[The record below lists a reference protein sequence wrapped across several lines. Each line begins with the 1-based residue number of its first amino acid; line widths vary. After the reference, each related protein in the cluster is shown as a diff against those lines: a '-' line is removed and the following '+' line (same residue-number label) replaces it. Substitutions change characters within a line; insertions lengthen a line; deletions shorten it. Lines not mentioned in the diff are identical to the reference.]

1 MNPMVKSM
9 TGFGRWE
16 SSDENRKMVVE
27 MKAVNHRYL
36 DFNIKMPKKFY
47 LFESRVR
54 SLMKEYATRGKIDI
68 FVTYEDLSETQETLK
83 FNRTLAGEYMKYFR
97 EMSEEFDIPND
108 ITVSRLASFPDVF
121 TMEHS
126 EEDEEMLWG
135 LLEEALRKAGEQFAE
150 ARARE
155 GEQLKEDI
163 LGKLA
168 QMEEWVGQVEAKSP
182 EVVHEYQER
191 LESKM
196 RELLDAVSIDDARLM
211 TEVAVFA
218 DKTCVDEETV
228 RLRSHIKGMRSA
240 LTSNSSESMGRK
252 LDFLAQEMNREA
264 NTILSKCNNMEISA
278 TAIQLKTEIEKI
290 REQVQN
296 IE

>member
-1 MNPMVKSM
+1 MVKSM

-16 SSDENRKMVVE
+16 SSDENRRILVE
-27 MKAVNHRYL
+27 IKAVNHRYL
-36 DFNIKMPKKFY
+36 DFGIKMPKKFY

-54 SLMKEYATRGKIDI
+54 GLMKEYAVRGKIDI
-68 FVTYEDLSETQETLK
+68 FVTYEDYTEDRVSLK
-83 FNRTLAGEYMKYFR
+83 FNKTLASEYMQSFQI
-97 EMSEEFDIPND
+97 MSEEFGIPND

-126 EEDEEMLWG
+126 EEDEDQLWE
-135 LLEEALRKAGEQFAE
+135 LLEGALRRAGELFAE
-150 ARARE
+150 QRLHE
-155 GEQLKEDI
+155 GEQLQKDI
-163 LGKLA
+163 LDKLSS
-168 QMEEWVGQVEAKSP
+168 MEEWVSFIEARSP
-182 EVVHEYQER
+182 EVVKEYQQR
-191 LESKM
+191 LETRM
-196 RELLDAVSIDDARLM
+196 REILEDKNVDEARLM
-211 TEVAVFA
+211 TEVAVFS

-228 RLRSHIKGMRSA
+228 RLRSHIGAMKKA
-240 LTSNSSESMGRK
+240 LTENSTESVGRK

-264 NTILSKCNNMEISA
+264 NTILSKCNNMDISQ

>member
-1 MNPMVKSM
+1 MVRSM
-9 TGFGRWE
+9 TGFGRFE
-16 SSDENRKMVVE
+16 TADENRKMVIE

-68 FVTYEDLSETQETLK
+68 FVSYEDLSETQSTLK
-83 FNRTLAGEYMKYFR
+83 FNKTLAKEYLEHFQM
-97 EMSEEFDIPND
+97 MSEEFGIPND

-126 EEDEEMLWG
+126 EEDEDMLWE
-135 LLEEALRKAGEQFAE
+135 LLEVTLRRAGERFAE
-150 ARARE
+150 ARTIE
-155 GEQLKEDI
+155 GEQLKNDI
-163 LGKLA
+163 LDKLA
-168 QMEEWVGQVEAKSP
+168 QMEEWVSYVEEHSP
-182 EVVHEYQER
+182 EVVRAYQER
-191 LESKM
+191 LETKM
-196 RELLDAVSIDDARLM
+196 RELLDSVSIDDARLM
-211 TEVAVFA
+211 TEVAVFS

-240 LTSNSSESMGRK
+240 LTKDTTESMGRK

-264 NTILSKCNNMEISA
+264 NTILSKCNNMDISA